1 VAIQP
6 DLLHTIELMR
16 HGFFVPFLF
25 TARNYS
31 FTVTP
36 DYGTKGLCIS
46 DVELIDRGRFL
57 AAVATDKAA
66 ATAKKEQDKADW
78 AKGIRPF

>member
-1 VAIQP
+1 MLP
-6 DLLHTIELMR
+6 DLQHTIELIR

-46 DVELIDRGRFL
+46 DVELIDRGRFR
-57 AAVATDKAA
+57 AAVAADKAA
-66 ATAKKEQDKADW
+66 AAATKAQDDADW
-78 AKGIRPF
+78 AAGIRPF